1 MNKIQIPD
9 NNFDF
14 DSLSLC
20 HPNALQGGSYFTKLN
35 CNGDSL
41 YIQGIRCLTKQGIVK
56 TDKKTY
62 CDLMYSK
69 DDEKFIEW
77 VENLEKHVC
86 KLIYGKRKSWFDNDY
101 DLEDIEGAFTPP
113 IRSYKSGKHHLL
125 RVNILKN
132 KELGNIMLNCYNE
145 EGKQID
151 ANSITEGIKIIPLIE
166 VQGIRFSSRM
176 FQLEFM
182 IKQAMVMNESN
193 FDNCMII
200 NKASVTNE
208 SLQEQLK
215 SLPEKMQQQE
225 TQQETPQETPQE
237 TQQETQQ
244 ETPQDVSNV
253 TTDVSNVTMDI
264 TDKIKSPEEDD
275 NLTLSDDD
283 EEGVIKEVIN
293 KQIDTPQNPEEEE
306 EEEDE
311 EDEDEDEEDEEDEDE
326 DEDEEEDEED
336 EEDEFYN
343 KIKQLKTG
351 DETLEEI
358 DLNLNNLE
366 DYNLKLKNPN
376 EVYFEIWKTSRNK
389 AKKIKRQALQAYLE
403 SKKIKTNYMVDDIDN
418 SDDEFDEFM
427 DKYVNRL

>member
-69 DDEKFIEW
+69 DDEEFIEW

-132 KELGNIMLNCYNE
+132 KELDNIMLNCYNE

-151 ANSITEGIKIIPLIE
+151 TTSIKEGIKIIPLIE

-193 FDNCMII
+193 FENCMII
-200 NKASVTNE
+200 NQASVTKE
-208 SLQEQLK
+208 SPSKKYLQDKVE
-215 SLPEKMQQQE
+215 SFPEKFQQQE
-225 TQQETPQETPQE
+225 IQQETPQETPQ
-237 TQQETQQ
+237 
-244 ETPQDVSNV
+244 
-253 TTDVSNVTMDI
+253 DVSNVTMDI
-264 TDKIKSPEEDD
+264 TDKIKTEDDD

-283 EEGVIKEVIN
+283 EEGVIKDVIN
-293 KQIDTPQNPEEEE
+293 EQIDTPQNPEE
-306 EEEDE
+306 DD
-311 EDEDEDEEDEEDEDE
+311 DEDDED
-326 DEDEEEDEED
+326 DDDDDDDDEED

-343 KIKQLKTG
+343 KMKQLKTS

-376 EVYFEIWKTSRNK
+376 EVYFEIWKTSRDK

-403 SKKIKTNYMVDDIDN
+403 SKKIKTNYMIDDIDN